1 MSIVTSETAPVD
13 LLARVRGAVTDAHL
27 TYPERIQVD
36 VTDPDGGLWSLISW
50 WADYSPSDPDRLQG
64 KAVVDVDLDTAG
76 QVTVFFSDRTNFTI
90 TPVPDEGGD
99 AIENW
104 ELFTPE
110 GLVLT
115 HGPWGRWQLG
125 NATDPC

>member
-1 MSIVTSETAPVD
+1 MSIVTPDTSPAG
-13 LLARVRGAVTDAHL
+13 LLARLRGAVTDAHL

-36 VTDPDGGLWSLISW
+36 VTDPEGGLWSLISW
-50 WADYSPSDPDRLQG
+50 WADYFPSDPDQLQG
-64 KAVVDVDLDTAG
+64 KTVIDVDLDMAG
-76 QVTVFFSDRTNFTI
+76 KVTVFFSDRSNFTI
-90 TPVPDEGGD
+90 TPAPDEEDD

-110 GLVLT
+110 GLVLEY
-115 HGPWGRWQLG
+115 GPRRRWHLG

>member
-1 MSIVTSETAPVD
+1 MSIVTPNTSPAG
-13 LLARVRGAVTDAHL
+13 LLARVRGVVSDAHL

-36 VTDPDGGLWSLISW
+36 VTDQTGRVWNLISW
-50 WADYSPSDPDRLQG
+50 WADYSPTDPERLQG
-64 KAVVDVDLDTAG
+64 KTVVDIDLDATG
-76 QVTVFFSDRTNFTI
+76 KVTVVFSDRTDFSI
-90 TPVPDEGGD
+90 TPVPDNEDD

-115 HGPWGRWQLG
+115 YGPYGRWHLN